1 MSMEIVYN
9 QPPEDLDIESR
20 NREIRNLLH
29 SGVCEVT
36 FTKVDGS
43 VRVMPCTLSESI
55 IPPAPVHVTNTD
67 NAIDFPRAKK
77 EKQPNPNVV
86 SAWCIDKQEWRSF
99 RVANVQRVVRS

>member
-9 QPPEDLDIESR
+9 QPPEDLDIEGR

-43 VRVMPCTLSESI
+43 VRVMPCTLDPSI
-55 IPPAPVHVTNTD
+55 LPPAPVV
-67 NAIDFPRAKK
+67 
-77 EKQPNPNVV
+77 EGKQPKPQRSETV
-86 SAWCIDKQEWRSF
+86 SAWCIDKKEWRSF
-99 RVANVQRVVRS
+99 RVANVTRIVRAE